1 MSAPAPAYRASLRAA
16 ACAVALAGALALG
29 GAASAATPTPSADDS
44 SKYSPQASTLPSL
57 TQAAPPEAASTVTN
71 IAAPV
76 LDFAPPVLDF
86 VAPVDSADGA
96 VSTSKVGNTT
106 TATLSNDVTFD
117 VDSATLTP
125 RATQVLDSIVSGWG
139 GTPPSEVTVVGHTDS
154 VADDAHNQTLSEQ
167 RAQAVADYL
176 TSKSPGLKVTASG
189 KGETEPAAS
198 ETKEDGS
205 VSEEG
210 KAANRRVVLTWQQ

>member
-1 MSAPAPAYRASLRAA
+1 MAA
-16 ACAVALAGALALG
+16 LVVALAGALAIG

-71 IAAPV
+71 TAAPV

>member
-1 MSAPAPAYRASLRAA
+1 MSAPVHRSSLRAA
-16 ACAVALAGALALG
+16 ACAAALAGALALG
-29 GAASAATPTPSADDS
+29 GAASAATPTPRADDS
-44 SKYSPQASTLPSL
+44 ARNSPMASTLPSL
-57 TQAAPPEAASTVTN
+57 TQAAPPETASTVTH

-76 LDFAPPVLDF
+76 LDPVSPVLDII
-86 VAPVDSADGA
+86 APVASSDGA
-96 VSTSKVGNTT
+96 VSTSRVGNTT

-117 VDSATLTP
+117 VDSATLTT
-125 RATQVLDSIVSGWG
+125 RATQVLDSIVTGWAG
-139 GTPPSEVTVVGHTDS
+139 KAPAEVTVVGHTDS
-154 VADDAHNQTLSEQ
+154 VADEAHNQALSEQ

-176 TSKSPGLKVTASG
+176 TSKSPGLKVKASG

-210 KAANRRVVLTWQQ
+210 RAANRRVVLTWQQ